1 MKSPAL
7 LRTISWKTLLA
18 CIAGVL
24 LASTIAHAE
33 LPVPVPETTPAAL
46 ARIRDGNIQWAA
58 FRLLDLAIPLL
69 ILFTGLGARLR
80 RMCESISGHRW
91 FSTVTL
97 FACAYLVLAGL
108 IALPFDFSAGYV
120 WTHAAGW
127 SHQALPDWLKGE
139 GVQIAV
145 KVVVAALLIWLPYKL
160 IARSP
165 RRWWLYGALAL
176 FPFAF
181 LALIALAVW
190 VKPLTTNYK
199 PLQDGLLK
207 TRIETLAARCGV
219 TNILVLVGGNST
231 GVDGLG
237 PTHRI
242 YFQTNLASVES
253 PDQIEFTIG
262 HELKHYVM
270 GDNWTALAYIAGFLL
285 AGLWLTDRVGRAAIR
300 RFSRR
305 WGFSEL
311 SDPASFPLIVFLL
324 TFFWL
329 AFLPFFNLVA
339 RHVEHEADRFGLE
352 LTHENHAAAMI
363 FVRDAQTEL
372 APEWGTFFLI
382 FRADHPSIRER
393 IEFANNYKPWEHG
406 APLRYSS
413 VCKSE

>member
-1 MKSPAL
+1 
-7 LRTISWKTLLA
+7 
-18 CIAGVL
+18 
-24 LASTIAHAE
+24 
-33 LPVPVPETTPAAL
+33 
-46 ARIRDGNIQWAA
+46 
-58 FRLLDLAIPLL
+58 
-69 ILFTGLGARLR
+69 
-80 RMCESISGHRW
+80 
-91 FSTVTL
+91 
-97 FACAYLVLAGL
+97 
-108 IALPFDFSAGYV
+108 
-120 WTHAAGW
+120 
-127 SHQALPDWLKGE
+127 
-139 GVQIAV
+139 
-145 KVVVAALLIWLPYKL
+145 
-160 IARSP
+160 
-165 RRWWLYGALAL
+165 
-176 FPFAF
+176 
-181 LALIALAVW
+181 
-190 VKPLTTNYK
+190 
-199 PLQDGLLK
+199 
-207 TRIETLAARCGV
+207 
-219 TNILVLVGGNST
+219 
-231 GVDGLG
+231 
-237 PTHRI
+237 
-242 YFQTNLASVES
+242 
-253 PDQIEFTIG
+253 
-262 HELKHYVM
+262 M

-382 FRADHPSIRER
+382 FRADHPCIRER

>member
-91 FSTVTL
+91 FRTVTL

-242 YFQTNLASVES
+242 YLQTNLASVES
-253 PDQIEFTIG
+253 PDQMEFTIG
-262 HELKHYVM
+262 HELKH
-270 GDNWTALAYIAGFLL
+270 
-285 AGLWLTDRVGRAAIR
+285 
-300 RFSRR
+300 
-305 WGFSEL
+305 
-311 SDPASFPLIVFLL
+311 
-324 TFFWL
+324 
-329 AFLPFFNLVA
+329 
-339 RHVEHEADRFGLE
+339 
-352 LTHENHAAAMI
+352 
-363 FVRDAQTEL
+363 
-372 APEWGTFFLI
+372 
-382 FRADHPSIRER
+382 
-393 IEFANNYKPWEHG
+393 
-406 APLRYSS
+406 
-413 VCKSE
+413 